1 MKCAL
6 NTPQCVQA
14 LVEVKQARLWLQQ
27 QVPKRS
33 QLQYHVSRKLNIVRC
48 APSTLQCT
56 QVLVEL
62 KQARL
67 WSQLRVLK
75 PSRGPSHGSQKLNI
89 VKRVPSTPPSIL
101 VLVEVKQARL
111 WLQHRVPKPS
121 RPPSLV
127 SQELL
132 LLSQWRITH
141 TPTNQEKVCLLKQ
154 LMRLLFPDQKHLLSQ
169 CLVQIPKEL
178 QVQVQ
183 LRKHLPFLDR
193 FQQAK
198 HLLLLDLLLLHLAPH
213 LVLLVRLLLSQV
225 LLGQAPAP
233 LTRQLSL
240 TSPFQL
246 SRERLQEA
254 ELQFLLRH

>member
-1 MKCAL
+1 M
-6 NTPQCVQA
+6 
-14 LVEVKQARLWLQQ
+14 EVKQARLWLQQ

-62 KQARL
+62 
-67 WSQLRVLK
+67 
-75 PSRGPSHGSQKLNI
+75 
-89 VKRVPSTPPSIL
+89 
-101 VLVEVKQARL
+101 KQARL

-154 LMRLLFPDQKHLLSQ
+154 LMRLLSPDQKHLLSQ